1 MEARVQMGQIMKG
14 KEMGRRRQLV
24 TLNLTS
30 AIPQTVGDAGTEAKD
45 GAKAK
50 KVSSWRRVPGSSR
63 LNGQHCSHREMVSKA
78 AKPALGRRDPAKK
91 QTQGS

>member
-30 AIPQTVGDAGTEAKD
+30 AIPQTVGEAKD

-63 LNGQHCSHREMVSKA
+63 LNDQHCSYREMVSKA
-78 AKPALGRRDPAKK
+78 AKPALGHRDPAKK

>member
-1 MEARVQMGQIMKG
+1 MEPRVQMGQIMKD
-14 KEMGRRRQLV
+14 KEMERRQQLV

-30 AIPQTVGDAGTEAKD
+30 AVPQTVGDAGTE
-45 GAKAK
+45 AK

-63 LNGQHCSHREMVSKA
+63 LNDQHCSYREMVSKA